1 MHSHILLSVYP
12 SAFWFCW
19 SIYCCLFHCGLD
31 LRYWGNKRSFLP
43 LSNALPHFLNM
54 LIGIKINC
62 DSKKKKK
69 KCTKFVQIF
78 ITDRQQTFFN
88 SSFFFFFAFT
98 THFFGLPPHTFFFL
112 FWLIETSVVFVVAAT
127 AAADAVRL
135 QVLSGKDM
143 KRSEKNMREKK
154 KDFWKSVSKEWR
166 KNYYTSLSTVNIFSV
181 VCLFVC
187 FLNSLHTFSLNLSAF
202 FCI

>member
-1 MHSHILLSVYP
+1 MI
-12 SAFWFCW
+12 A
-19 SIYCCLFHCGLD
+19 
-31 LRYWGNKRSFLP
+31 
-43 LSNALPHFLNM
+43 
-54 LIGIKINC
+54 
-62 DSKKKKK
+62 KKKKK
-69 KCTKFVQIF
+69 MHQVCSDLYNRSSTNILQLIF
-78 ITDRQQTFFN
+78 FLFFC
-88 SSFFFFFAFT
+88 FYHPLFWFT
-98 THFFGLPPHTFFFL
+98 TTHFFFL